1 VAQHSSHAAPPAAA
15 ATQDPSHA
23 GGDPSPAGRDPS
35 RAGGDP
41 SQARADRYEP
51 LPGLASLPAWI
62 WRRLPRPAKVAVALL
77 PFVAIALALILGP
90 GVDRSKDERVRAQ
103 ERSFERSQAAR
114 LERERRE
121 ARPRF
126 GAGAAAGESLA
137 ARAALLQDA
146 STAVRT
152 DARERVRAGALDGPI
167 RRVECEPFPRTV
179 ESSGAHV
186 DASRRVGRYSCLA
199 ATSMIAANE
208 LHEAGA
214 IGYPYR
220 VRIDFETG
228 RYALCKIVGRPGEGA
243 YATQPITPVP
253 RACGGG

>member
-1 VAQHSSHAAPPAAA
+1 MHVFYPGMAQDPSRAA
-15 ATQDPSHA
+15 QDRSRPSHA
-23 GGDPSPAGRDPS
+23 GR
-35 RAGGDP
+35 DP
-41 SQARADRYEP
+41 SQARADRYES

-62 WRRLPRPAKVAVALL
+62 WRRLPGPAKVAVALL
-77 PFVAIALALILGP
+77 PFVAIAVALILGP
-90 GVDRSKDERVRAQ
+90 GIDRSKDERARAQ

-126 GAGAAAGESLA
+126 GAGAAARNSLA

-167 RRVECEPFPRTV
+167 RSVECEPFPRTV
-179 ESSGAHV
+179 ESSGAHL
-186 DASRRVGRYSCLA
+186 DASRRIGRYGCLA
-199 ATSMIAANE
+199 VTSAIPANE

-214 IGYPYR
+214 IGHPYR